1 MAIWQLVLIII
12 FSVIGGCILIG
23 VLNFVFFFVRPNFV
37 KKIPILIGDEKAS
50 WIYKQNPKI
59 LEMKSFDGVNL
70 KAIYIVHPNAKR
82 IFIFNH
88 GYTGSPYKDFG
99 MLAKDIYDRYQASLI
114 FLIQRGH
121 YISNGHLI
129 SMGYKESQDVKLW
142 CQYIENNIDNKL
154 DKYLWGASMGT
165 HSILSNYN
173 YEYPKSIKAI
183 IADCGY
189 TIAKKM
195 IIIVS
200 RKMYWYLGIL
210 FYPFTLLMGN
220 ILGFS
225 YIKNDTT
232 KNVKNIKLP
241 ILFVHGK
248 ADRLVPTNMSVE
260 NYNAKEKGY
269 KDLFLVDNADH
280 ICSYSLSKEE
290 YLKRVDK
297 LIKQA
302 N

>member
-1 MAIWQLVLIII
+1 MEIWQLIII
-12 FSVIGGCILIG
+12 IICSVLGFCLLIG
-23 VLNFVFFFVRPNFV
+23 SLSFVVFFVRPNFV
-37 KKIPILIGDEKAS
+37 KKHPYLIGNEKES
-50 WIYKQNPKI
+50 WIYKQNPHI
-59 LEMKSFDGVNL
+59 LEMKSFDGVIL
-70 KAIYIVHPNAKR
+70 KALYIPHKNAKR
-82 IFIFNH
+82 MFIFNH
-88 GYTGSPYKDFG
+88 GFTGSPYKDFG
-99 MLAKDIYDRYQASLI
+99 LQAKEIYNRYEASLI

-165 HSILSNYN
+165 HSILSSYN
-173 YEYPKSIKAI
+173 DEYPKSIKAI

-200 RKMYWYLGIL
+200 RKMYWYFGIL
-210 FYPFTLLMGN
+210 FYPFTLLLGN
-220 ILGFS
+220 IFGFS
-225 YIKNDTT
+225 YIKNDTR
-232 KNVKNIKLP
+232 KNVRNISLP

-248 ADRLVPTNMSVE
+248 SDKLVPSYMSEE

-269 KDLFLVDNADH
+269 KDLLLVDNADH
-280 ICSYSLSKEE
+280 ICSYSVNKEE
-290 YLKRVDK
+290 YLKHLDT
-297 LIKQA
+297 LIEHS
-302 N
+302 